1 MAKAEHEAD
10 GVDPAIA
17 RVGRAVA
24 DRRLEMGMATQRDL
38 AEAAGVALNTA
49 AFLER
54 GRTFPREG
62 NQRKLETALNWPPGT
77 LRSMLRDE
85 PPAGHTGRER
95 PAAAEPVVHTHVGAQ
110 SPTGAASTT
119 VHTMAIA
126 SAVAAIATK
135 SIAVMLRHDDPETG
149 PTLRELD
156 RMLLEL
162 EKVIAASLPHA
173 ADAFDETMSALADVH
188 RQREVLR
195 DAARQVS

>member
-1 MAKAEHEAD
+1 MAKAEPEAD

-24 DRRLEMGMATQRDL
+24 DRRLEKGMATQRDL

-62 NQRKLETALNWPPGT
+62 NQRKLEIALDWPPGK
-77 LRSMLRDE
+77 LRSMLRE
-85 PPAGHTGRER
+85 ESSPADSTSR
-95 PAAAEPVVHTHVGAQ
+95 PAVGEPVVRTHVG
-110 SPTGAASTT
+110 SPSSTGAGSTT

-126 SAVAAIATK
+126 SAVAAIAAK
-135 SIAVMLRHDDPETG
+135 SIAVMLRHDDPETA